1 MFKNKFTEQFL
12 FLLGNSKK
20 KLPYLIL
27 LFLILSF
34 LDLAGLGL
42 VGPYVL
48 LVIDSDKFLNME
60 IIQNLFEYGLF
71 NNKKDLHIFFGVS
84 LIIIFIIKA
93 FFSIIINYII
103 VKFTFDKQADLRS
116 ILINGYH
123 KMTYSEFIKRNS
135 SEYIQNTQILVSRF
149 SQTILNP
156 ILRLLSEGLV
166 AIFIIIFLAYTN
178 GIALII
184 LILIV
189 GSSIFLYDRYFRTNV
204 EYYGKKASENTKSMI
219 QATQEGLSG
228 FKEIKI
234 MGKNKYF
241 IDLVTNASEDF
252 SINMSKSQ
260 LIASSPRY
268 MLELILIVFIVSFV
282 LVSFYLN
289 IGIDVLIPTLS
300 VFAVASVRL
309 IPIANLLVGSIS
321 RIRFG
326 YYSITDLYRDI
337 KSFQNN
343 FENSNFNFSNS
354 NLNNFQKLDL
364 QKIYFNYPD
373 SKIEILKDIN
383 LTINSGDS
391 IGIMGPSGAGK
402 TTLIDVLLGL
412 LKPSQGKILLNGDEI
427 FNNLELWRS
436 MVAYIPQD
444 VFLIDNTLAYNIAL
458 TKDIKESQLSR
469 IKQSIKKAKLDKL
482 INELPEGLNNF
493 IGDKG
498 VKLSGGQKQ
507 RVALARAFYN
517 NKSVLIMDESTSSLD
532 FETEKEIISEIK
544 NIKGE
549 STVIVIA
556 HRIETLKYCDK
567 IYNLRDGTIKE
578 YSNITTKI

>member
-354 NLNNFQKLDL
+354 NLNNFQKLNL

>member
-1 MFKNKFTEQFL
+1 
-12 FLLGNSKK
+12 
-20 KLPYLIL
+20 
-27 LFLILSF
+27 
-34 LDLAGLGL
+34 
-42 VGPYVL
+42 
-48 LVIDSDKFLNME
+48 
-60 IIQNLFEYGLF
+60 
-71 NNKKDLHIFFGVS
+71 
-84 LIIIFIIKA
+84 
-93 FFSIIINYII
+93 
-103 VKFTFDKQADLRS
+103 
-116 ILINGYH
+116 
-123 KMTYSEFIKRNS
+123 
-135 SEYIQNTQILVSRF
+135 
-149 SQTILNP
+149 
-156 ILRLLSEGLV
+156 
-166 AIFIIIFLAYTN
+166 
-178 GIALII
+178 
-184 LILIV
+184 
-189 GSSIFLYDRYFRTNV
+189 
-204 EYYGKKASENTKSMI
+204 
-219 QATQEGLSG
+219 
-228 FKEIKI
+228 
-234 MGKNKYF
+234 
-241 IDLVTNASEDF
+241 
-252 SINMSKSQ
+252 
-260 LIASSPRY
+260 
-268 MLELILIVFIVSFV
+268 
-282 LVSFYLN
+282 
-289 IGIDVLIPTLS
+289 
-300 VFAVASVRL
+300 
-309 IPIANLLVGSIS
+309 
-321 RIRFG
+321 
-326 YYSITDLYRDI
+326 
-337 KSFQNN
+337 
-343 FENSNFNFSNS
+343 
-354 NLNNFQKLDL
+354 
-364 QKIYFNYPD
+364 
-373 SKIEILKDIN
+373 
-383 LTINSGDS
+383 
-391 IGIMGPSGAGK
+391 MGPSGAGK